1 MMMSL
6 PRLDDD
12 TFLAIVS
19 FQAIH
24 LMYWSNKILIKT
36 KQDGYAG
43 AVEAYHSDE
52 GWKKNGFAQWIQAW
66 NSMDWQKT
74 NINDHLSDWFDFQP
88 S

>member
-24 LMYWSNKILIKT
+24 LLCWSNKILIKT
-36 KQDGYAG
+36 RQDGYAG
-43 AVEAYHSDE
+43 AVVANHSDE
-52 GWKKNGFAQWIQAW
+52 G
-66 NSMDWQKT
+66 
-74 NINDHLSDWFDFQP
+74 
-88 S
+88 

>member
-6 PRLDDD
+6 PRLDAD

-24 LMYWSNKILIKT
+24 LLYWSNKILIKT

-52 GWKKNGFAQWIQAW
+52 G
-66 NSMDWQKT
+66 
-74 NINDHLSDWFDFQP
+74 
-88 S
+88 